1 MHRWKATDDPAD
13 IRTKIR
19 MSAHKFSAKRAPGA
33 NMLKTRFDPKATT
46 AMRILPFLAVIFTCG
61 SMAAPAAAH
70 PHVWIDLQTE
80 AHVDAEGR
88 LTAVTVVW
96 IFDEFYSAFALDGL
110 EKPGGDY
117 KPEDLAALT
126 NVNMT
131 NLAEFDYF
139 TEVTQGG
146 EPAAFGEPRDARSTW
161 NEESGRLTLAF
172 TLPIAEPRPATADA
186 PAKFRVFD
194 PSYYISIDY
203 TEKNP
208 LRIVGEAA
216 GRCETAI
223 ETPNVEN
230 VWTTLPESAFTGQS
244 QMGAMFAATAMLT
257 CRTAE

>member
-1 MHRWKATDDPAD
+1 
-13 IRTKIR
+13 
-19 MSAHKFSAKRAPGA
+19 
-33 NMLKTRFDPKATT
+33 
-46 AMRILPFLAVIFTCG
+46 
-61 SMAAPAAAH
+61 MAAGVWPLFALALALVAMPAPASAH
-70 PHVWIDLQTE
+70 PHVWIDLQTQ

-88 LTAVTVVW
+88 LAAVTIVW

-126 NVNMT
+126 DVNMS

-146 EPAAFGEPRDARSTW
+146 EAASFGEPRDAHSTW
-161 NEESGRLTLAF
+161 DEESGRLTLTF
-172 TLPIAEPRPATADA
+172 TLPIAEPRAATGEA
-186 PAKFRVFD
+186 PTAYRVYD

-203 TEKNP
+203 IEKDP

-216 GRCETAI
+216 GRCEASV

-230 VWTTLPESAFTGQS
+230 VWTTLPEAAFTSGQS
-244 QMGAMFAATAMLT
+244 QMGAMFAATATLT
-257 CRTAE
+257 CRSAE

>member
-1 MHRWKATDDPAD
+1 
-13 IRTKIR
+13 
-19 MSAHKFSAKRAPGA
+19 
-33 NMLKTRFDPKATT
+33 MLKVLSGPNAKP
-46 AMRILPFLAVIFTCG
+46 AMRILPLVAALLALVVP
-61 SMAAPAAAH
+61 ARPAAAH
-70 PHVWIDLQTE
+70 PHVWIDLRTE

-88 LTAVTVVW
+88 LAAVTIVW

-126 NVNMT
+126 DVNMS

-146 EPAAFGEPRDARSTW
+146 APASFGEPRDAHSTW
-161 NEESGRLTLAF
+161 NEESGRLTLTF
-172 TLPIAEPRPATADA
+172 TLPIAEPRPATGEA
-186 PAKFRVFD
+186 PAAYRVYD

-203 TEKNP
+203 TEKDA

-216 GRCETAI
+216 ARCEASV

-230 VWTTLPESAFTGQS
+230 VVTTLPEAAFTSGQS
-244 QMGAMFAATAMLT
+244 QMGAMFAATATLT
-257 CRTAE
+257 CRAAE